1 MSYKNQTLLGIAK
14 ELKEKGIPAD
24 VESVHD
30 ALFTYSDLNDE
41 LYSYLCESN
50 DGMRTTECFGQD
62 GYEDAIGDIVFYMEE
77 L

>member
-30 ALFTYSDLNDE
+30 ALFTYSDLDGE
-41 LYSYLCESN
+41 VYSYLSERN
-50 DGMRTTECFGQD
+50 DGMRTTDCSNQR
-62 GYEDAIGDIVFYMEE
+62 GYEDAISEIAFYMEE